1 MVARPTQEV
10 LGGTVYAVTGVLAGI
25 GSVWGLFV
33 LLVEAPILSEYIDR
47 GFWAALNVAGIIR
60 RLRVNLALSVVVGA
74 LIVMLSTIG
83 LVGLAALVVGV
94 LLTVPYAGLVGAYLV
109 GRYARLTEQPLR
121 AQARRE
127 PTLRPAPPA
136 PEAS

>member
-1 MVARPTQEV
+1 MSEGSKEA

-25 GSVWGLFV
+25 GSVWGLLV
-33 LLVEAPILSEYIDR
+33 LLVAAPILSEYIDR
-47 GFWAALNVAGIIR
+47 GFWAALNLAAIIR
-60 RLRVNLALSVVVGA
+60 RLRVNVALSVVVGA

-83 LVGLAALVVGV
+83 VVGLAALVVGV
-94 LLTVPYAGLVGAYLV
+94 LLTVPYASFVGGYLV

-121 AQARRE
+121 APARRE
-127 PTLRPAPPA
+127 GTPRPAPPA